1 MPSFWRK
8 ADTPAASAYIGT
20 TVASVPTPSS
30 AAVVR
35 DPAHVPSSA
44 SAPQLLLLIDE
55 DDGVSPE
62 EVSLMPRKRRA
73 IDAGGERP
81 IVIDLEEGNFVLRET
96 AIVYVGENASVG
108 SEVPHVEEIN
118 MNPTMHPAEET
129 VEDGTHDDGLALP
142 R

>member
-44 SAPQLLLLIDE
+44 SAPQLLSPIDE
-55 DDGVSPE
+55 DDDISPDDG
-62 EVSLMPRKRRA
+62 SLVPRKRKA
-73 IDAGGERP
+73 MDAGG
-81 IVIDLEEGNFVLRET
+81 
-96 AIVYVGENASVG
+96 
-108 SEVPHVEEIN
+108 
-118 MNPTMHPAEET
+118 
-129 VEDGTHDDGLALP
+129 
-142 R
+142 